1 MLAAVMLVVVMVL
14 VLGKLSGLDQLLE
27 VGTVVLGRPNTLGAA
42 LKWANRTKVNGT
54 SSKFDRTSHEGQ
66 FVKYHKL
73 SSVQ

>member
-42 LKWANRTKVNGT
+42 LKWANGTKVNKMEPGI
-54 SSKFDRTSHEGQ
+54 
-66 FVKYHKL
+66 
-73 SSVQ
+73 